1 MSLAEADRR
10 RGPRSFAELL
20 ADLESRRMDVLVA
33 DLREGDALIE
43 QTQFQV
49 VKVAVPGLVPIAF
62 GWGLEPLGLPRL
74 RGAPTACGLRRTE
87 LALER
92 LNRFPHPFV

>member
-1 MSLAEADRR
+1 
-10 RGPRSFAELL
+10 
-20 ADLESRRMDVLVA
+20 MDVLVA

-43 QTQFQV
+43 QTPFQV
-49 VKVAVPGLVPIAF
+49 VKAVIPGLVPIAF

-74 RGAPTACGLRRTE
+74 RKVPTVCGLRRTE
-87 LALER
+87 LALDQ